1 MSHCSQACGLKSPGP
16 SVHGDSPDKNTGV
29 RCRALLQDIVQ
40 TQGLNLNLLR
50 VLALAARFFTSSH
63 LGSPS
68 GILLGHK
75 KEHILLSSN
84 EVEEPRAYTE

>member
-1 MSHCSQACGLKSPGP
+1 MSHCLQACGLKSPGP
-16 SVHGDSPDKNTGV
+16 SVHGDSPGKNTGMH
-29 RCRALLQDIVQ
+29 CCALLQDIVQ

-50 VLALAARFFTSSH
+50 VLALAARFFTTRH

-75 KEHILLSSN
+75 KEHILLSTN
-84 EVEEPRAYTE
+84 EVDEPRAYTE